1 MSNRRQ
7 AARRTISTRQHAMVD
22 EGEISTVVSNDQDP
36 SINADRSSIQ
46 QQLEEFKER
55 ISQLERENME
65 LRQFILAQPVPST
78 STTPLFEANVSESLL
93 EVQQQ
98 ITSLRQKPISHEGSL
113 MVYEGKTSWEDYA
126 GHLDIVAAANG
137 WSIERKGQK
146 LASALRGSALG
157 VVLAMVPPE
166 ERMDF
171 ISLSSVLKLRFGQQH
186 LSLKWQ
192 SELQSKAQRPRESLA
207 EYAMDIERI
216 VRLATPDWPERCR
229 DEVALHA
236 FLRGL
241 RDQEAKKILSCYAP
255 KTLQDALTR
264 AQLMEGQSYGR
275 DLSISEPEC
284 WGCNQKGH
292 LRSNCPS
299 NKKTGESGN

>member
-1 MSNRRQ
+1 M
-7 AARRTISTRQHAMVD
+7 
-22 EGEISTVVSNDQDP
+22 VSNDQDP

-65 LRQFILAQPVPST
+65 LRQFISVQPVPST
-78 STTPLFEANVSESLL
+78 STTPQFEANVSESLL

-98 ITSLRQKPISHEGSL
+98 IASLRQKPISHEGSL

-192 SELQSKAQRPRESLA
+192 SELQSKAQRPGESLA
-207 EYAMDIERI
+207 DD
-216 VRLATPDWPERCR
+216 LATGDGIYDQYPFAIGFLPMIDNQPPPE
-229 DEVALHA
+229 D
-236 FLRGL
+236 
-241 RDQEAKKILSCYAP
+241 P
-255 KTLQDALTR
+255 
-264 AQLMEGQSYGR
+264 
-275 DLSISEPEC
+275 
-284 WGCNQKGH
+284 
-292 LRSNCPS
+292 
-299 NKKTGESGN
+299 